1 MELENLTNEVI
12 EVLKAC
18 PKDDTVNLDIRI
30 NTKTG
35 KVLNAYIKKV
45 SSKKIK

>member
-1 MELENLTNEVI
+1 MLWSKL
-12 EVLKAC
+12 LKAC
-18 PKDDTVNLDIRI
+18 RKDDTANLDIRV